1 MKTVYSILSVLM
13 MLAGL
18 YGCTPEHH
26 EITPHSQKIL
36 EVQAIV
42 PGGPSDL
49 RISLEQENE
58 QSLNMMARW
67 RQDDFIQPIFVQG
80 DKQVRGR
87 QAMIRVSESD
97 SRRCSFTLE
106 CPEDIDPTVSYDIY
120 AVSGADVEMIDGVAH
135 IDITPRRG
143 IALKEAKAPVWA
155 SIRGVTAGTESVQ
168 MSFKHMGCYEVIH
181 LYNLSLQKE
190 TLSMVGCGMKA
201 ENGEK
206 WYYDVDKSTSE
217 TKHPYFNLFNNQ
229 IIYRVAPSGTSSKY
243 PHGVAPYDE
252 DTPSTF
258 VTWYVPDS
266 KKIVPD
272 CRLHVGQYSSGH
284 VRQSKGRVFES
295 GRAYHLYSVWGG
307 IDEDHGP
314 NLVLL
319 ERELF
324 QDSTPYVEVKLE
336 QGLHTLPL
344 QIDADLQDQP
354 GVWIDLNHNFLR
366 DPDESIS
373 KFGIKQSSYYK
384 DHLVFEFEENH
395 TEVIRIYGRIHSLKV
410 ANAEYFYMRR
420 QEALKY
426 LDLGYNKV
434 EQDKHHPTFYLNNAP
449 NLETL
454 YCPRGLR
461 PDVSEMLKLR
471 TLTFGGIDHKRL
483 QPIDL
488 SKNVLLERLEMSNV
502 DLSGGS
508 QYFLH
513 LIKLK
518 TLRASDCQLNSI
530 DISTLKQLEGLSLSK
545 NRLTKID
552 VSDKPNL
559 KFLNLSENE
568 LTDLNLS
575 SNTKLALLWIAD
587 NALRELSLNHNTELR
602 RLGCSNN
609 PLSGLN
615 LTSLKDLQELYCENT
630 GLKNLD
636 LSQNPKITDL
646 YVSQNELESLDL
658 SKMDELVHFD
668 CFDNPLK
675 NVQWGGLS
683 QLMNIKARACL
694 LSLESLNALYQQLPE
709 ITGKL
714 EDWQKSETA
723 RWDYS
728 WYVLDLSANPN
739 ASDSDVSVAK
749 QKGWLVKTT
758 KSAPPGER
766 PIVPGEPWAHRPDLK
781 TSQAKGK
788 TLSKDRIL

>member
-1 MKTVYSILSVLM
+1 MDMKTFYFILLALFISIVF
-13 MLAGL
+13 
-18 YGCTPEHH
+18 YGCTPEYHDLN
-26 EITPHSQKIL
+26 PLSQSRI
-36 EVQAIV
+36 EVQAV
-42 PGGPSDL
+42 MLENSSDL
-49 RISLEQENE
+49 RVTLEQEDEN
-58 QSLNMMARW
+58 SLTMVARW
-67 RQDDFIQPIFVQG
+67 HQDDFIQPIFVQG
-80 DKQVRGR
+80 EKQVRGK
-87 QAMIRVSESD
+87 QAKIEVSD
-97 SRRCSFTLE
+97 SDPRRCSFTLE
-106 CPEDIDPTVSYDIY
+106 CPEEIDPTVSYDIY

-143 IALKEAKAPVWA
+143 IALKEVKAPVWA
-155 SIRGVTAGTESVQ
+155 SIRGVTARTESVQ
-168 MSFKHMGCYEVIH
+168 MSFKHMGCHEVIH
-181 LYNLSLQKE
+181 LYNFSLQKE
-190 TLSMVGCGMKA
+190 ALSMEGCGMKA

-217 TKHPYFNLFNNQ
+217 TKHPYFNLLNNQ
-229 IIYRVAPSGTSSKY
+229 IIYRVAPSGASNKY
-243 PHGVAPYDE
+243 HHGVAPYDKNS
-252 DTPSTF
+252 PSTF

-266 KKIVPD
+266 EKVVPD

-284 VRQSKGRVFES
+284 VRQSKGKVFES
-295 GRAYHLYSVWGG
+295 GKAYHLYSIWSG

-314 NLVLL
+314 HLILL
-319 ERELF
+319 ERDLF
-324 QDSTPYVEVKLE
+324 QDSTPYVEVSLQ
-336 QGLHTLPL
+336 QGLHTLLL

-354 GVWIDLNHNFLR
+354 GVWIDLNYNFLR

-373 KFGIKQSSYYK
+373 KFGVKQSSYYE

-395 TEVIRIYGRIHSLKV
+395 TDLIRIYGRIHSLKV

-426 LDLGYNKV
+426 LDLGNNKV
-434 EQDKHHPTFYLNNAP
+434 EQDKHHPTFHLRNAP

-454 YCPRGLR
+454 YCPVGLR

-471 TLTFGGIDHKRL
+471 TLTFKGMRSKRL

-502 DLSGGS
+502 DLSGGA

-518 TLRASDCQLNSI
+518 TLWAPDCQLSSI
-530 DISTLKQLEGLSLSK
+530 DLSTLQQLESLDLSR

-559 KFLNLSENE
+559 KFLTLVENE
-568 LTDLNLS
+568 LTELDLS
-575 SNTKLALLWIAD
+575 KNTQLIALWATD
-587 NALRELSLNHNTELR
+587 NALGQLDLTHNTELS
-602 RLGCSNN
+602 RLNCSNN
-609 PLSGLN
+609 PLSSGLN
-615 LTSLKDLQELYCENT
+615 LTSLKNLQELYCENT
-630 GLKNLD
+630 GLKSLD
-636 LSQNPKITDL
+636 LSQNSKITNL
-646 YVSQNELESLDL
+646 NVSQNELESLDL
-658 SKMDELVHFD
+658 SKMDGLVHFD

-683 QLMNIKARACL
+683 QLMNVKARACL

-728 WYVLDLSANPN
+728 WYVLDFSANPN

-766 PIVPGEPWAHRPDLK
+766 PIVPGEPWSNRFESGHHRL
-781 TSQAKGK
+781 QGEAY
-788 TLSKDRIL
+788 